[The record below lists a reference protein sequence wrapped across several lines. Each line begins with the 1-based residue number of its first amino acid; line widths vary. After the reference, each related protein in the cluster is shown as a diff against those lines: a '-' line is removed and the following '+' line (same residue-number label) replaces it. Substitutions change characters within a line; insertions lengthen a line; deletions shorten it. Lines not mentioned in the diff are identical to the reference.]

1 MMRLLR
7 RQPRAARVDMSGKSV
22 VVTGASPNSIGYFV
36 ASTLAVW
43 GADVVVTA
51 TRRCEAMVNA
61 VRAEAGGVDGGGS
74 IAAHPL
80 DLADAAS
87 VAAFAE
93 WYRDRH
99 DELHV
104 LVNNAGVL
112 LDVLSEWDT
121 PRRAADGVEIHWRTN
136 YLGTFHLTRLLLPM
150 LVCAGSRHKQA
161 RIVNVSSRQHTRA
174 RNEWLFSDPA
184 SYSSWVA
191 YGQSKLALVHHSFEL
206 QRRYRRDFKIRSMA
220 LHPGSAYTNMIR
232 QGIAGSRSLGRF
244 RRVVEPLASTVL
256 LTAEQCAQTI
266 IHCASH
272 PDAEGGRYY
281 QRCAPG
287 EFSPDTRDGEVG
299 RRLWEETEGRIESWG
314 RA

>member
-1 MMRLLR
+1 
-7 RQPRAARVDMSGKSV
+7 MSGRSV

-36 ASTLAVW
+36 AATLAAW
-43 GADVVVTA
+43 GADAVVTA
-51 TRRCEAMVNA
+51 TGRCEAMA
-61 VRAEAGGVDGGGS
+61 DALRAEVGSADGGGN

-80 DLADAAS
+80 DLSDTTS

-93 WYRDRH
+93 WYLGRS

-112 LDVLSEWDT
+112 LDVFSEWDT
-121 PRRAADGVEIHWRTN
+121 PRRGPDGIEVHWRTN
-136 YLGTFHLTRLLLPM
+136 YLGTFHLTRLLLPV
-150 LVCAGSRHKQA
+150 LVRAGLRHNEA
-161 RIVNVSSRQHTRA
+161 RLVNVSSSQHARA

-206 QRRYRRDFKIRSMA
+206 QRRYGRDFNIRSMA
-220 LHPGSAYTNMIR
+220 LHPGSGYTNMIR
-232 QGIAGSRSLGRF
+232 RGIVRSRSLGRF
-244 RRVVEPLASTVL
+244 RRIVAPLASTVL

-281 QRCAPG
+281 RRCVPSDAST
-287 EFSPDTRDGEVG
+287 ETQDEEVS
-299 RRLWEETEGRIESWG
+299 RRLWKETERRVKNWEPGKSQALGAKLFR
-314 RA
+314 